1 MPLKGQT
8 MRKNRCFRLSFGGL
22 TVLLACRG
30 DQVSFNTTVEGGWS
44 VMESKDCNF
53 FLYPYIH
60 SEMKVFKSTKP
71 PSQFSIVF
79 ITWAIK

>member
-1 MPLKGQT
+1 M
-8 MRKNRCFRLSFGGL
+8 
-22 TVLLACRG
+22 
-30 DQVSFNTTVEGGWS
+30 SFNTTVEGGWS

-71 PSQFSIVF
+71 PSQFQSFSSLGQLNEILRYS
-79 ITWAIK
+79 WS

>member
-1 MPLKGQT
+1 MTPNFFPL
-8 MRKNRCFRLSFGGL
+8 RKNRRVGFGFCGA
-22 TVLLACRG
+22 TVLVAWCG

>member
-1 MPLKGQT
+1 VA
-8 MRKNRCFRLSFGGL
+8 
-22 TVLLACRG
+22 TVLVAG
-30 DQVSFNTTVEGGWS
+30 TGFEVSFYTTVGGGWS

>member
-1 MPLKGQT
+1 ML
-8 MRKNRCFRLSFGGL
+8 MNRCVRFGFCGS
-22 TVLLACRG
+22 TVHLACRG
-30 DQVSFNTTVEGGWS
+30 DQVSFYTTVEGGWS

-71 PSQFSIVF
+71 PSQFSIIF